1 MYFQKLIQSHR
12 AEFRRGLGVNQ
23 SSNIWSG
30 SFVRHKQVCAA
41 FALSVWLFIL
51 GRRTMIVF
59 VETPA
64 GKKFHVDRLG
74 THWRLIGLICI
85 SRYWRKWEYYISSY
99 STTSWF
105 SMTVI
110 DFLSSPDYLWIIT
123 NWNSVWN
130 ILAFFS
136 RLWKF
141 VTLQSYFQLAESGVL
156 AYEEQASTTWSTHSS
171 IESSSRRA
179 LPRPPSVRHVFGRF
193 PLSFLKRVQYIIAV
207 ITCTDFQAGHLKSA
221 VFL

>member
-1 MYFQKLIQSHR
+1 
-12 AEFRRGLGVNQ
+12 
-23 SSNIWSG
+23 
-30 SFVRHKQVCAA
+30 
-41 FALSVWLFIL
+41 
-51 GRRTMIVF
+51 
-59 VETPA
+59 
-64 GKKFHVDRLG
+64 
-74 THWRLIGLICI
+74 
-85 SRYWRKWEYYISSY
+85 
-99 STTSWF
+99 
-105 SMTVI
+105 MTVI

-207 ITCTDFQAGHLKSA
+207 TTNAGFKDGHLKSA
-221 VFL
+221 ECLIKVYTCWRGVKLSAGSATYCPFSLLKILFAGRVCAQ